1 MRAVSTILL
10 DLAQESSDPRTLPER
25 LCARAADDLGAID
38 GAALALAND
47 ERTLDLLAASDD
59 GTRDLERRQLDLGEG
74 PSLAAHRS
82 GVTVHVNDLGVA
94 TQRWPV
100 YAATAQQ
107 AGVRGSVSI
116 PLRVGGIRLG
126 VLDLLARRA
135 GHLEDD
141 DLTRALDYA
150 EAAVLVVLHLHSME
164 HPVGVDGVDVVDGV
178 VGSASLSP
186 LEQAFDARAE
196 VHQATGMVSVQ
207 AGVGL
212 TEALLLIRA
221 RAFSESRSMM
231 DVALDVVDRTL
242 RFE

>member
-1 MRAVSTILL
+1 MKAVSAILL
-10 DLAQESSDPRTLPER
+10 DLAEQSPDHHSLPGR
-25 LCARAADDLGAID
+25 LCTRAADALGTID

-47 ERTLDLLAASDD
+47 DRTLDLLAASDD
-59 GTRDLERRQLDLGEG
+59 STRDLERRQLDLGEG
-74 PSLAAHRS
+74 PSLSAHHS
-82 GVTVHVNDLGVA
+82 GLTVHVTDLRA
-94 TQRWPV
+94 AAERWPV
-100 YAATAQQ
+100 YAGAAEA

-135 GHLEDD
+135 GHLEDE

-150 EAAVLVVLHLHSME
+150 EAAVLVVLHLHSLE
-164 HPVGVDGVDVVDGV
+164 HHDGANGAN
-178 VGSASLSP
+178 GTGGLRATPSP

-207 AGVGL
+207 AGVDL